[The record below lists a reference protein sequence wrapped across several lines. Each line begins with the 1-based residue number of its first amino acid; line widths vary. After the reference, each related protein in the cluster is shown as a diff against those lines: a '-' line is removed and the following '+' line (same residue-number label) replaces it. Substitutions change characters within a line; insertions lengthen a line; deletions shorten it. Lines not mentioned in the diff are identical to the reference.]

1 VRDSLLLIL
10 NLNLV
15 LDASVLFLHLSL
27 LTLGFVQLHLQS
39 ANLLVQI
46 IKQIPATTLILVLVN
61 QYRKYEEERRDE
73 TEN

>member
-1 VRDSLLLIL
+1 MRHSLLLIL

-27 LTLGFVQLHLQS
+27 LTLSFVQLHLQS

-46 IKQIPATTLILVLVN
+46 IKQILATTLILVLVN
-61 QYRKYEEERRDE
+61 QYRKYEEERGDE

>member
-1 VRDSLLLIL
+1 MRHSLLLIL

-27 LTLGFVQLHLQS
+27 LTLSFVQLHLQS

-61 QYRKYEEERRDE
+61 QYRKNEEERRDE

>member
-1 VRDSLLLIL
+1 MRHSLLLIL

-27 LTLGFVQLHLQS
+27 LTLSFVQLHLQS

-46 IKQIPATTLILVLVN
+46 IKQIPSTTLILVLVN
-61 QYRKYEEERRDE
+61 QYRKYEEERGDE

>member
-1 VRDSLLLIL
+1 MRDSLLLIL

-27 LTLGFVQLHLQS
+27 LTLSFVQLHLQS

-61 QYRKYEEERRDE
+61 QYRKYEEERGDE

>member
-1 VRDSLLLIL
+1 VRHSLLLIL
-10 NLNLV
+10 NLNQV
-15 LDASVLFLHLSL
+15 LDASELFLHFSL
-27 LTLGFVQLHLQS
+27 LTLSFVQLHLQS

-61 QYRKYEEERRDE
+61 QYRKNEEERGDE

>member
-1 VRDSLLLIL
+1 VRHSLLLIL

-27 LTLGFVQLHLQS
+27 LTLSFVQLHLQS